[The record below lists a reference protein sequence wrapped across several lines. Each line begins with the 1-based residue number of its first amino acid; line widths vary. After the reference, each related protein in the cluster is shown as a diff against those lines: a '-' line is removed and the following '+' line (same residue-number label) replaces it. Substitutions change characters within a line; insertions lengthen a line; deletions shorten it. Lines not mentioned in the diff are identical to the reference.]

1 MRTAKRSHTYVE
13 GKKEGIRRDWVMSS
27 FFDSGPLP
35 DWKDIQQLLGKE
47 IPWNLV
53 SNWDR
58 KGDSDWLNN
67 YVNDILARKK
77 TEARVQTEES
87 VRVEVTKETNY
98 VNVTVRLPQDTDL
111 RRLQLF
117 ATSDRLTLIGLP
129 GDKKRGISFPC
140 LVNARSGKAVM
151 KKDRLLIRFRR
162 KPSEKS
168 EYELFI
174 QS

>member
-1 MRTAKRSHTYVE
+1 
-13 GKKEGIRRDWVMSS
+13 MSS

-47 IPWNLV
+47 IPWNLANNWERV
-53 SNWDR
+53 GDSNW
-58 KGDSDWLNN
+58 LNQ
-67 YVNDILARKK
+67 YVNDMLIRKK
-77 TEARVQTEES
+77 SEAQVQDHSEV
-87 VRVEVTKETNY
+87 VRVDVTKETNF
-98 VNVTVRLPQDTDL
+98 VNVTVRLPPDTDL

-129 GDKKRGISFPC
+129 GDKKRGIRFPC
-140 LVNARSGKAVM
+140 QVNARSGKAVM

-162 KPSEKS
+162 KPPEKS

>member
-1 MRTAKRSHTYVE
+1 
-13 GKKEGIRRDWVMSS
+13 MSS

-35 DWKDIQQLLGKE
+35 DWKDIQQLLGKD
-47 IPWNLV
+47 IPWNLA

-58 KGDSDWLNN
+58 IGDSDWLNK

-77 TEARVQTEES
+77 TEMRVQAEEI
-87 VRVEVTKETNY
+87 VKVDVTKETNY
-98 VNVTVRLPQDTDL
+98 VNVTVRLPPDTDF
-111 RRLQLF
+111 RSLQLF
-117 ATSDRLTLIGLP
+117 ATSDRVTIIGLP
-129 GDKKRGISFPC
+129 GDKRRVVRFPC

-162 KPSEKS
+162 KPPEKS

-174 QS
+174 QT